1 MTKIELYHGSCLD
14 YLDYLA
20 GFKKL
25 VIIADP
31 PYGKSL
37 ANHSPGGR
45 RRKGSYEIVGDE
57 DQNVGLTVSNWAAK
71 RRLPTAFFAAPD
83 LPWPGKWR
91 NYLVWDK
98 GGAVGGGGD
107 PGTCWKRTWELIQ
120 IARNKMYGS
129 RDEGVLKF
137 PVGPG
142 DSPYHPAQKPVALM
156 TYLIEKLTA
165 VDDIVVDPFMG
176 SGSTGVAAVLTG
188 RQFVGMESAVGHFT
202 TAQWRIDNT
211 RGLLRAELE
220 EQGQL
225 SLLSLG
231 EIKDA

>member
-1 MTKIELYHGSCLD
+1 MTKVELRLGNCLD
-14 YLDYLA
+14 HLAYLETL
-20 GFKKL
+20 GRI
-25 VIIADP
+25 VIITDP

-37 ANHSPGGR
+37 DNHSPGVR
-45 RRKGSYEIVGDE
+45 RRMASYQIAGDE
-57 DQNVGLTVSNWAAK
+57 SQNVGIAVSRWATE
-71 RRLPTAFFAAPD
+71 RRLPTVFFAAPD
-83 LPWPGKWR
+83 LPWPGQWR

-107 PGTCWKRTWELIQ
+107 PRTCWKRTWELIQ

-129 RDEGVLKF
+129 RDEGVLRF

-176 SGSTGVAAVLTG
+176 SGSTGVAAVFTG
-188 RQFVGMESAVGHFT
+188 RPFVGMESDAGHFT
-202 TAQWRIDNT
+202 TAQWRVDNA
-211 RGLLRAELE
+211 RGFLRAGLG
-220 EQGQL
+220 EQRQL

-231 EIKDA
+231 EIEDV